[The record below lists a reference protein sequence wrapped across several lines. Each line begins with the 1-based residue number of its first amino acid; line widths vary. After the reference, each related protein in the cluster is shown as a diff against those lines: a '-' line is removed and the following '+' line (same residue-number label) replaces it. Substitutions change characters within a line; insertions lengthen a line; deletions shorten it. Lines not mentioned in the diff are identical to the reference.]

1 MSENNR
7 TPLGQTIVH
16 SLVANDEESLP
27 LGERL
32 GRPGFRRDPIT
43 FIHKPHAERDD
54 RQLIEIECRGDDD
67 MFVTAQPE
75 MLAAAPGGL
84 RGIGPASTKAQFAA
98 HAQMYATAE
107 IANVAAAG

>member
-43 FIHKPHAERDD
+43 FIHKPS
-54 RQLIEIECRGDDD
+54 
-67 MFVTAQPE
+67 E
-75 MLAAAPGGL
+75 MTD
-84 RGIGPASTKAQFAA
+84 S
-98 HAQMYATAE
+98 
-107 IANVAAAG
+107 